1 MPASNADGGWHV
13 TRHRRRLAQPI
24 VGLLYIDWMP
34 GQTRARAAP
43 NGTPAQP
50 LIRTLILAISLLAT
64 PWPASAQPASAHLAT
79 VQPSGADASIV
90 EARDAARKRDRNR
103 LLAARAAAAAAQH
116 PLLPWVEYWDLNG
129 RLGEARADEV
139 EAFYA
144 RWSGSYVEDRLRND
158 WLLQLGKRRDWSAL
172 ARDFARF
179 RMNDDREVSCYAL
192 FTEHLA
198 GRDVR
203 DAAREA
209 WWAQRDSDDG
219 CNLLATAMFDAKRFS
234 VDDVWRKARL
244 SVEANRPAA
253 ARMAVGLL
261 GGGAAKEVADA
272 LERPLQYVRQL
283 RDATTRTRHELRLLA
298 VLRLSGN
305 DIDVAAAE
313 LDGRGQ
319 VELPSDLAAWGWAS
333 IGRQAAM
340 NLSVEAAGLYQKAW
354 SKRSRLDAL
363 AAPGWSDDT
372 LAWGVRAALRATRAA
387 DGWPMV
393 VRNVRAMSAA
403 EQANPT
409 WVYWLGRALRESA
422 LVGSGGDEQ
431 RAQGRR
437 LLESVANPLGFYG
450 QLAAEDLGQ
459 PLPLPP
465 AAEPST
471 AAERDA
477 ARQSPGLSR
486 ALHLVNIGLR
496 DEARRE
502 WNFTLRGMPDRALIA
517 AARLACEVSD
527 WQLCINTSER
537 SKTEVDVATRYP
549 MPYAAD
555 IAQAALAHRL
565 DPAFVFGL
573 IRQETRFMAQLRSS
587 AGATG
592 LMQLMPATARWVAKR
607 QAIELPRADQVYDPL
622 INLRLGTAYLKL
634 VLDDLG
640 GSPAMAAAA
649 YNAGPGRPRRW
660 REGLTVDAAAWAE
673 NVPFNETRDYVKKV
687 LSNAAVYAALLNAP
701 ISAQSNAQTGT
712 PPSPATPLLKPRLGS
727 TIGPRDTT
735 APAANTE
742 LP

>member
-1 MPASNADGGWHV
+1 M
-13 TRHRRRLAQPI
+13 
-24 VGLLYIDWMP
+24 
-34 GQTRARAAP
+34 
-43 NGTPAQP
+43 TPTQP
-50 LIRTLILAISLLAT
+50 LIRTFILAIGLLAT
-64 PWPASAQPASAHLAT
+64 AWPAGAQPGTA
-79 VQPSGADASIV
+79 QPSSADASII
-90 EARDAARKRDRNR
+90 EARDAARKRDHNR
-103 LLAARAAAAAAQH
+103 LLAARAAASAAQH
-116 PLLPWVEYWDLNG
+116 PLLPWVEYWEING
-129 RLGEARADEV
+129 RLAEARADEV
-139 EAFYA
+139 EAFYV

-172 ARDFARF
+172 ARDFPRF

-209 WWAQRDSDDG
+209 WWAQRDNDDG
-219 CNLLATAMFDAKRFS
+219 CNLLATAMVDAKRFS

-244 SVEANRPAA
+244 AVEANRPVA
-253 ARMAVGLL
+253 ARVAVGLL
-261 GGGAAKEVADA
+261 GGGAAREVADA
-272 LERPLQYVRQL
+272 LERPLQYVRHV
-283 RDATTRTRHELRLLA
+283 REANTRTRQELRLLA
-298 VLRLSGN
+298 VMRLAAN
-305 DIDVAAAE
+305 DVDVAAAE

-319 VELPSDLAAWGWAS
+319 FELPSDLAAWGWAS

-354 SKRSRLDAL
+354 SKRPRADAS
-363 AAPGWSDDT
+363 AAPGWSDDM

-387 DGWPMV
+387 DGWPLV

-403 EQANPT
+403 EQASPT
-409 WVYWLGRALRESA
+409 WAYWLGRALRETA
-422 LVGSGGDEQ
+422 AAGSGGDEQ
-431 RAQGRR
+431 RAQARR
-437 LLESVANPLGFYG
+437 QLESVASPLGFYG

-459 PLPLPP
+459 PLPLPL
-465 AAEPST
+465 AARPST
-471 AAERDA
+471 ASERDA

-486 ALHLVNIGLR
+486 ALQLVNIGLR

-502 WNFTLRGMPDRALIA
+502 WNFTLRGMGDRALIA

-555 IAQAALAHRL
+555 IAQAAHAHRL

-607 QAIELPRADQVYDPL
+607 QAIELPRADQVYDPQ
-622 INLRLGTAYLKL
+622 INLRLGTAYLRL

-640 GSPAMAAAA
+640 GSAAMAAAA

-687 LSNAAVYAALLNAP
+687 LSNAAVYAALLG
-701 ISAQSNAQTGT
+701 AQSNPSSNAQPGAQTT
-712 PPSPATPLLKPRLGS
+712 APTPLLKPRLGNA
-727 TIGPRDTT
+727 IGPRDAA